1 VKVTSHRSPDRV
13 LIHRSASESEPP
25 ETGPVCELC
34 GGTVEQLHC
43 KIKCLTCGYFR
54 DCSDP

>member
-1 VKVTSHRSPDRV
+1 MSHRSPDRV
-13 LIHRSASESEPP
+13 SIKRSASESESP
-25 ETGPVCELC
+25 ETGAACELC

>member
-1 VKVTSHRSPDRV
+1 MSHRSPDRV
-13 LIHRSASESEPP
+13 SINRSASESESP
-25 ETGPVCELC
+25 ETGAACELC

-43 KIKCLTCGYFR
+43 KIKCLACGYFR